1 MRHLHYPLAAALAAA
16 LATGA
21 AAQDKPV
28 KGGTLVWGLSAEA
41 GTLDCGGTDTF
52 AVIHTVAPFYSTLL
66 RVNLDKYPEVEG
78 DLAKSW
84 TISQDGLT
92 YSFDIHEGVTFHD
105 GSPLTSEDI
114 KASLDRYR
122 NPPAGVP
129 SFRKASFEDIA
140 SIETPSPT
148 KLVITLKAPN
158 PAMLLN
164 LAGPNGCIYSAKK
177 LAEDPKFPITNVMGS
192 GPFKFVKYE
201 KGASIEGVRFDGYF
215 KKDKNG
221 TQLPYLDGF
230 KGVVFSQPAAMI
242 NALQGGQIMGEFR
255 TITPAQKKTLQ
266 ETAGD
271 KLAFYESDW
280 NTGLV
285 LAFNTKKPPFD
296 NVKVRQALSMAIDR
310 FTAGKALS
318 QQSILKSVGGLVR
331 PGAPYGAKPEAL
343 KDLPGF
349 NPDIKAAR
357 EKAKALLKEA
367 GVENLKFEL
376 FNRSTTQPYTPSG
389 VYLIAQWK
397 EIGVEVTHKQVETP
411 AYREGIKTGSFDV
424 ALDFLNAVL
433 EDPSLTLN
441 KYLSSSRDSTNGSGF
456 EDKEAD
462 ALYDA
467 QLRETDPKKR
477 EALVRQFENR
487 VITQGAQTPFIWWYR
502 TVALSKQ
509 VKGWKMSPSHLYGQD
524 FGEVWL
530 AQAK

>member
-1 MRHLHYPLAAALAAA
+1 M
-16 LATGA
+16 ATGA

-28 KGGTLVWGLSAEA
+28 KGGTLIWGLSAEA

-84 TISQDGLT
+84 TISSDSLT
-92 YSFDIHEGVTFHD
+92 YTFEIFDNVKFHD
-105 GSPLTSEDI
+105 GSSLTSEDI

-122 NPPAGVP
+122 KPPEGVA
-129 SFRKASFEDIA
+129 SFRKASFADIDT
-140 SIETPSPT
+140 IETPSPT
-148 KLVITLKAPN
+148 QLVIKLKAPN
-158 PAMLLN
+158 PSMLLN

-201 KGASIEGVRFDGYF
+201 KGASVEGVRFDDYF
-215 KKDKNG
+215 KKG
-221 TQLPYLDGF
+221 LPYLDGF

-255 TITPAQKKTLQ
+255 TITPANKKALSD
-266 ETAGD
+266 AMGD
-271 KLAFYESDW
+271 KVTFYESDW

-296 NVKVRQALSMAIDR
+296 NIKVRQALSMAIDR

-318 QQSILKSVGGLVR
+318 QQSILRSVGGIVR
-331 PGAPYGAKPEAL
+331 PGAPFGAAA
-343 KDLPGF
+343 KDLSALPGF
-349 NPDIKAAR
+349 DPDIKAAR
-357 EKAKALLKEA
+357 EKAKAMLKEA

-411 AYREGIKTGSFDV
+411 AYREGIKTGSYDV

-441 KYLSSSRDSTNGSGF
+441 KYLSADRDTTNGSGF
-456 EDKEAD
+456 IDKEAD
-462 ALYDA
+462 ALFDK
-467 QLRETDPKKR
+467 QSRETDKAKR
-477 EALVRQFENR
+477 EMLVREFENR
-487 VITQGAQTPFIWWYR
+487 TITQGAQVPFIWWYR
-502 TVALSKQ
+502 TVALSSQ

-524 FGEVWL
+524 FGEVWI
-530 AQAK
+530 APAK

>member
-1 MRHLHYPLAAALAAA
+1 MNRFVLPVSVLLAAAF
-16 LATGA
+16 ATGA
-21 AAQDKPV
+21 AQSKPV

-41 GTLDCGGTDTF
+41 GTLDCGGTDTY
-52 AVIHTVAPFYSTLL
+52 AVVQTVAPFYSTLL

-84 TISQDGLT
+84 KVSDDGLT
-92 YSFDIHEGVTFHD
+92 YTFEIFDNVKFHD
-105 GSPLTSEDI
+105 GSALTSEDI

-129 SFRKASFEDIA
+129 SFRKASFSDIG
-140 SIETPSPT
+140 SIETPSAT
-148 KLVITLKAPN
+148 QLVIKLKAAN

-177 LAEDPKFPITNVMGS
+177 LAEDPRFPITNVMGS

-201 KGASIEGVRFDGYF
+201 KGAAVEGVRFDDYF
-215 KKDKNG
+215 KKG
-221 TQLPYLDGF
+221 LPYLDGF
-230 KGVVFSQPAAMI
+230 KGVVFTQSAAMI

-255 TITPAQKKTLQ
+255 TITPANKKALS
-266 ETAGD
+266 EAMGD
-271 KLAFYESDW
+271 KITFYESDW

-296 NVKVRQALSMAIDR
+296 NIKVRQALSMAVDR
-310 FTAGKALS
+310 YTAGKALS
-318 QQSILKSVGGLVR
+318 TQSILKTVGGIVR
-331 PGAPYGAKPEAL
+331 PGAPFSATAKVLAE
-343 KDLPGF
+343 LPGF

-367 GVENLKFEL
+367 GQENLKFEL
-376 FNRSTTQPYTPSG
+376 FNRATNQPYTPSG

-411 AYREGIKTGSFDV
+411 AYREGIKTGSYDV

-441 KYLSSSRDSTNGSGF
+441 KYLSSDRDPTNGSGF
-456 EDKEAD
+456 IDKEAD
-462 ALYDA
+462 ALFDK
-467 QLRETDPKKR
+467 QSRETNKAKR
-477 EALVRQFENR
+477 EILVREFENR
-487 VITQGAQTPFIWWYR
+487 TITQGAQVPFIWWYR
-502 TVALSKQ
+502 TVALSNR

-524 FGEVWL
+524 FAEVWL
-530 AQAK
+530 APEK